1 MKIYTRTG
9 DDGTT
14 SLAGGHRVSK
24 SHGRIESYGTVDE
37 LISWIGLLRGLTVN
51 SGRTVI
57 LYSIQDKLMHSAAIL
72 SAGPEADMSRMQP
85 PAGDDI
91 KALED
96 EIDLMQEQL
105 PELRS
110 FVIPGG
116 NEAVS
121 FTHISRCVCRRAER
135 LVIGLSDKKFV
146 DQAVISYLNRL
157 SDYLFVLARKTAQES
172 GTEQSKW
179 MP

>member
-1 MKIYTRTG
+1 MKIYTCTG
-9 DDGTT
+9 DDGST

-37 LISWIGLLRGLTVN
+37 LISWIGLLRGMPVN
-51 SGRTVI
+51 SERSVI
-57 LYSIQDKLMHSAAIL
+57 LYSIQDKLMHGAAIL
-72 SAGPEADMSRMQP
+72 SAGPGADVSKMQP
-85 PAGDDI
+85 PGTTDI
-91 KALED
+91 KELED
-96 EIDLMQEQL
+96 EIDHMQEQL

-110 FVIPGG
+110 FIIPGG

-135 LVIGLSDKKFV
+135 LVIGLADKNNNDK
-146 DQAVISYLNRL
+146 AVIGYLNRL

-172 GTEQSKW
+172 GIEQSKW

>member
-24 SHGRIESYGTVDE
+24 SHGRIEAYGTVDE
-37 LISWIGLLRGLTVN
+37 LISWIGLLRGLPVN
-51 SGRTVI
+51 AVRTVI

-72 SAGPEADMSRMQP
+72 SAGPGADTSGMQP
-85 PAGDDI
+85 PDAGDI
-91 KALED
+91 KELEK

-105 PELRS
+105 PDLNS
-110 FVIPGG
+110 FVLPGG
-116 NEAVS
+116 NDAVS

-135 LVIGLSDKKFV
+135 LVIGLEDQNHNDK
-146 DQAVISYLNRL
+146 AVTGYLNRL
-157 SDYLFVLARKTAQES
+157 SDYLFVLARKTAEES
-172 GTEQSKW
+172 GMEQSKW
-179 MP
+179 VP

>member
-14 SLAGGHRVSK
+14 SLAGGHRVTK
-24 SHGRIESYGTVDE
+24 SHGRIEAYGTVDE
-37 LISWIGLLRGLTVN
+37 LISWIGLLRGLPVN
-51 SGRTVI
+51 SERAVI

-72 SAGPEADMSRMQP
+72 SAGPEADVSRMQP
-85 PAGDDI
+85 PGTADI
-91 KALED
+91 KELED
-96 EIDLMQEQL
+96 EIDHMQEQL
-105 PELRS
+105 PELKS
-110 FVIPGG
+110 FVLPGG

-135 LVIGLSDKKFV
+135 LVIGLIDKNKE
-146 DQAVISYLNRL
+146 DKDVIGYLNRL

-172 GTEQSKW
+172 GIEQSKW